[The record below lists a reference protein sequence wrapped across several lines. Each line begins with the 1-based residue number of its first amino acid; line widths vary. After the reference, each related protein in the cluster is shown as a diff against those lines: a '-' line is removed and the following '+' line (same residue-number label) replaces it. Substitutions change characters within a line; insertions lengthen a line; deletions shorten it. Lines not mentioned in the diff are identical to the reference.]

1 MVSSRATTVAKYLEE
16 LPPDRREVVKAMRK
30 LVLDN
35 LPEGYVESMSFGMIG
50 YEIPLERYPDTYN
63 GRPLAYVSIAAQKSH
78 YAFYLMGVYADSKEE
93 KALRA
98 AFEKAGKKLDLGKS
112 CLRFKKLEDVVL
124 PAVGRVVAG
133 TTPVQYIA
141 LYEKSRKK

>member
-16 LPPDRREVVKAMRK
+16 LPADRREVVKAMRR

-35 LPEGYVESMSFGMIG
+35 LPKGYAESMSFGMIG
-50 YEIPLERYPDTYN
+50 YEIPLEKYPDTYN
-63 GRPLAYVSIAAQKSH
+63 GRPLSYVAIAAQKSH
-78 YAFYLMGVYADSKEE
+78 YAFYLMSVYADSKEE

-98 AFEKAGKKLDLGKS
+98 AFGKAGKKLDLGKS

-124 PAVGRVVAG
+124 PAIGRVIAG
-133 TTPVQYIA
+133 TTPAQYIA